1 MYYFNVFG
9 FNEFLKFFI
18 IIILSLVTLIIYL
31 NTNEL
36 KIIKKIL
43 HNFISK

>member
-9 FNEFLKFFI
+9 LNEFLKFFI
-18 IIILSLVTLIIYL
+18 IIILSLVILIFYL
-31 NTNEL
+31 NANEL

-43 HNFISK
+43 QIL

>member
-36 KIIKKIL
+36 KIIKKFYTIL
-43 HNFISK
+43 